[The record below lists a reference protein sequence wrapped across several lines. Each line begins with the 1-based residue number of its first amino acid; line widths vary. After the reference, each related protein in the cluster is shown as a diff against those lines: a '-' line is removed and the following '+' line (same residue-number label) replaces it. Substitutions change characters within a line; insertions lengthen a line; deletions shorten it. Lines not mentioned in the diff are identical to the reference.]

1 MQMSLPKKAPRKF
14 MQVKEKRNTT
24 TNAPFAQK
32 HARDS
37 CRRHHRR
44 RRRPRPRSWKQM
56 LQVMLCYTDRVLQAF
71 SRKRNAEAVE
81 RRSQPKGER
90 GVCDAEAGFW
100 VTPAL
105 EGGLPQS
112 GASRSFAAD
121 ARAGFTL
128 PLCNPWL
135 FLAVR

>member
-1 MQMSLPKKAPRKF
+1 
-14 MQVKEKRNTT
+14 
-24 TNAPFAQK
+24 
-32 HARDS
+32 
-37 CRRHHRR
+37 
-44 RRRPRPRSWKQM
+44 M

-71 SRKRNAEAVE
+71 SRKINAEAVE